1 MEKTKLG
8 ISVKLLAAIICLSPL
23 FGGSVVFF
31 GLVLY
36 VLLMEKNEW
45 LKKMTIRT
53 LVIVFVCA
61 AASAILDFV
70 PNIISVMDSFANI
83 FRTNF
88 HIPFVSDLFYA
99 ANHVV
104 SVARTIV
111 LLIMSLKCFTEDNVE
126 IKQLEDF
133 VAKHVDLSSEE
144 K

>member
-23 FGGSVVFF
+23 FGASVVFF

-61 AASAILDFV
+61 AASTVLDFV
-70 PNIISVMDSFANI
+70 PSIISVMNSTSRLN
-83 FRTNF
+83 
-88 HIPFVSDLFYA
+88 
-99 ANHVV
+99 
-104 SVARTIV
+104 VATR
-111 LLIMSLKCFTEDNVE
+111 
-126 IKQLEDF
+126 
-133 VAKHVDLSSEE
+133 
-144 K
+144 

>member
-61 AASAILDFV
+61 AASTVLDFV
-70 PNIISVMDSFANI
+70 PSIISVMNSIVGI
-83 FRTNF
+83 FRGNF

-99 ANHVV
+99 ADHIV

-111 LLIMSLKCFTEDNVE
+111 LLVMSLKCFTEDNVE

-133 VAKHVDLSSEE
+133 VAKHVDLSSED